1 MEIWKRNLWICCI
14 ASFIV
19 SIGMSQMA
27 PMLPLYVAELGG
39 TNPGDVARWSGII
52 FSCNFIS
59 LAIFS
64 PIWGRLSDRY
74 GRKPMVLRASLA
86 LAVIMFGMGLAQN
99 VWQLCGLRLIQGT
112 MSGFQAAIIPMVAQ
126 EAPSDRSG
134 WALGMFFTSQV
145 SGALLGPVFGG
156 WLAETVGYRY
166 TFFVIGS
173 FCLMGFFSIFALR
186 ENFHVQPQAAA
197 LGLRESFQRLPNP
210 KLIVGLFITTL
221 VMQFALMSIQPII
234 TVYITQL
241 VTSQDHIALIAGLVF
256 SCAGFASMLTASRI
270 GHLADH
276 IGSEK
281 VLLASLLLAGFSF
294 IPQGFVRNPAELGF
308 LRFLLGIA
316 TAGLLPSVNNL
327 IRQHTPPVCLGRIYG
342 FNQSFQF
349 IGNFLGAF
357 LGGNIAA
364 EFGIQN
370 IFFFTALLLLLN
382 AVWCRKIV
390 CSSVIPDP

>member
-27 PMLPLYVAELGG
+27 PMLPLYVAELGV

-210 KLIVGLFITTL
+210 KLIVGLLLRLWSCSLHSCPFSQSSPCISHSLSLHRTIL
-221 VMQFALMSIQPII
+221 HSLPVWYSPARAL
-234 TVYITQL
+234 
-241 VTSQDHIALIAGLVF
+241 
-256 SCAGFASMLTASRI
+256 
-270 GHLADH
+270 
-276 IGSEK
+276 
-281 VLLASLLLAGFSF
+281 
-294 IPQGFVRNPAELGF
+294 
-308 LRFLLGIA
+308 
-316 TAGLLPSVNNL
+316 
-327 IRQHTPPVCLGRIYG
+327 PVCLLHPASDIWRIILVQRRYCWHLCCWLASVL
-342 FNQSFQF
+342 FRRALYAIRQSWDFC
-349 IGNFLGAF
+349 AF
-357 LGGNIAA
+357 CL
-364 EFGIQN
+364 
-370 IFFFTALLLLLN
+370 
-382 AVWCRKIV
+382 V
-390 CSSVIPDP
+390 